1 MDKRKLGSP
10 MMLLWPWRK
19 AKVAGR
25 GKHTDATKTSH
36 RDIPPLPLEI
46 VDRILREVC
55 EWPLRGAE
63 RQMLTACALVC
74 KSWLSLARRLLYHSL
89 TVESSRAYASR
100 KPGTLGP
107 EALLHRSHL
116 LGFIR
121 SLSIRVIDEST
132 ATLPLFSDVPQGSQ
146 ECVRI
151 PDFLSLLT
159 HTPRLRDL
167 HLSVDWAHKNTHSF
181 EPHVLGW
188 LSSLELPIEVLD
200 LKYGRPFD
208 SPLVYDLVGIWP
220 TIRALRVL
228 TGYSGLPPE
237 LSSLSLREL
246 RLPITS
252 LATLIGWLLP
262 HPPPNEPSNLQFL
275 ELYEISEEAR
285 AVLSVH
291 GPSVSTLTLTRQP
304 AFGIAHLF
312 TKLEE
317 LVIAGPFWSSPLP
330 AFPRTLKHIRLQVHA
345 FMSDDVS
352 AAIAQVLPILLD
364 LRVITIEETLT
375 HDKHYSDLQEACE
388 THRVEILVNSVDLS
402 GRTHPYLV
410 EMERFPRQYTFS
422 DFFDITTGDRRL

>member
-1 MDKRKLGSP
+1 MDKRKIGSP
-10 MMLLWPWRK
+10 MVLLWPWRK
-19 AKVAGR
+19 AKVAER

-36 RDIPPLPLEI
+36 RDVPPLPLEI
-46 VDRILREVC
+46 VDRILREAC

-63 RQMLTACALVC
+63 RQTLTACALVC
-74 KSWLSLARRLLYHSL
+74 KSWLSLTRRLLYHSL

-121 SLSIRVIDEST
+121 SLSIRVIDEFT

-151 PDFLSLLT
+151 PDFLSLLA

-237 LSSLSLREL
+237 VSSLSLREL

-252 LATLIGWLLP
+252 MATLIGWLLP

-291 GPSVSTLTLTRQP
+291 GPSVSTLDAYTW
-304 AFGIAHLF
+304 
-312 TKLEE
+312 KK

-352 AAIAQVLPILLD
+352 AAIAQVLPILPD

-388 THRVEILVNSVDLS
+388 THRVEILVNSVDPS
-402 GRTHPYLV
+402 GRTVHPYLV

-422 DFFDITTGDRRL
+422 DFFDITTADRRL

>member
-1 MDKRKLGSP
+1 
-10 MMLLWPWRK
+10 
-19 AKVAGR
+19 
-25 GKHTDATKTSH
+25 
-36 RDIPPLPLEI
+36 
-46 VDRILREVC
+46 
-55 EWPLRGAE
+55 
-63 RQMLTACALVC
+63 MLTACALVC
-74 KSWLSLARRLLYHSL
+74 KSWLSLTRRLLYHSL

-121 SLSIRVIDEST
+121 SLSIRVIDEYT
-132 ATLPLFSDVPQGSQ
+132 ATLPPFPDAPQGSQ

-151 PDFLSLLT
+151 PDFLSLLA
-159 HTPRLRDL
+159 HIPRLRDL
-167 HLSVDWAHKNTHSF
+167 RLSVDWAHKNTHSF

-228 TGYSGLPPE
+228 TGYSGLPPVV
-237 LSSLSLREL
+237 SSLCLREL
-246 RLPITS
+246 RLPINS

-262 HPPPNEPSNLQFL
+262 HPPPNEPSNLRFL

-317 LVIAGPFWSSPLP
+317 LVIAGPFWSPCVHVRCCYSCNRTSAPCTSGF
-330 AFPRTLKHIRLQVHA
+330 ARNIYRRDTYPRQALFGFAGCVRDSQSGDPGKFSRLVWTNSASLSRRDGLLSSTIHLLRVLRHWGSKTLK
-345 FMSDDVS
+345 D
-352 AAIAQVLPILLD
+352 D
-364 LRVITIEETLT
+364 LRP
-375 HDKHYSDLQEACE
+375 S
-388 THRVEILVNSVDLS
+388 RW
-402 GRTHPYLV
+402 
-410 EMERFPRQYTFS
+410 
-422 DFFDITTGDRRL
+422 DIVA